1 MFRALADEMLDPIH
15 PALYNQAIMDF
26 GALQCTPQNPLCLYC
41 PLNEIWEGLYQLPLL
56 ESSDGPVSADEMEKK
71 YPGCKLLVQGMTHQL
86 SHQLLHADCYHIIVT
101 DSSSRNLPKGQWVKR
116 DELENFA
123 MPKLLLRILE
133 KVFSEIYSE

>member
-1 MFRALADEMLDPIH
+1 MFFTSAFWKRQARA
-15 PALYNQAIMDF
+15 ALKNHWLT
-26 GALQCTPQNPLCLYC
+26 ALLIALVVS
-41 PLNEIWEGLYQLPLL
+41 LP
-56 ESSDGPVSADEMEKK
+56 S
-71 YPGCKLLVQGMTHQL
+71 LLVQGMTHQL
-86 SHQLLHADCYHIIVT
+86 SHQLLHADCYHIIVS